1 MDIFQAMNQFQ
12 RNPQIFQSNPLFNRA
27 IQMGQGKN
35 EDELKVIIRNLAD
48 QRGVSVDQLN
58 MFLTPMG
65 LKL

>member
-1 MDIFQAMNQFQ
+1 MDFLQMMNQFQ
-12 RNPQIFQSNPLFNRA
+12 RNPQLMQTNPLFQRA
-27 IQMGQGKN
+27 MQMGQGKS
-35 EDELKVIIRNLAD
+35 EDELKTIIRNLAD